1 MKNLLKLI
9 SLVGLALSIFPPILF
24 FLGKME
30 LSSMKLW
37 MGIGM
42 VVWMISAPFW
52 INKPSQQ

>member
-1 MKNLLKLI
+1 MKILLKLI
-9 SLVGLALSIFPPILF
+9 SLVGLAMSIFPPILF

-30 LSSMKLW
+30 LGSMKLW

-52 INKPSQQ
+52 INKPSEQ

>member
-1 MKNLLKLI
+1 MKILLKLI
-9 SLVGLALSIFPPILF
+9 SLVGLAMSIFPPILF

-52 INKPSQQ
+52 INKPSEQ